1 MLARVVLAAASLLA
15 AWPANTYALTIVTR
29 GEATQAAIADAYVRS
44 FTAATDIPVRQ
55 ENWDGGIE
63 ALHAKAADSAKA
75 SETGWDLVEVTAD
88 ELSAGCG
95 DGSFEKLD
103 WSTIG
108 GKDHY
113 QSMAVSECGVGAFLH
128 NTVLAWD
135 RDKFQATPTWGDF
148 WDVAKIPG
156 KRGLAKSVQPALEIA
171 LLADGVAPGDVYK
184 TLGSSDGVDRAFRKL
199 DQLKPYIVWWQTAA
213 DAAKILGSGDVL
225 MTTTPSSVIV
235 TANRVDKRNFGI
247 QFAASLY
254 EPRSWA
260 IMKGAQNLRE
270 AQQFLYF
277 TGESSLQAKLFRVS
291 GDAGMAK
298 GANDWLPPEQQALSP
313 ASQANAS
320 GALRVDNGFWH
331 ENLAKLRT
339 RFEAWLAQ

>member
-1 MLARVVLAAASLLA
+1 MLARVVLATVALLA
-15 AWPANTYALTIVTR
+15 AWPAHTHALTIVTR
-29 GEATQAAIADAYVRS
+29 GEATQAAVQEAYARP
-44 FTAATDIPVRQ
+44 FTSATEIPVRQ
-55 ENWDGGIE
+55 DNWDGGLDV
-63 ALHAKAADSAKA
+63 LHAKATES
-75 SETGWDLVEVTAD
+75 GWDLVQVNAE
-88 ELSAGCG
+88 ELVAGCG

-103 WSTIG
+103 WPAIG

-113 QSMAVSECGVGAFLH
+113 QPMAVSDCGIGATLH

-135 RDKFQATPTWGDF
+135 RDKFQATPSWADF

-156 KRGLAKSVQPALEIA
+156 KRGLAKTVNGALEFA

-184 TLGSSDGVDRAFRKL
+184 TLTSSDGVDRAFRKL

-235 TANRVDKRNFGI
+235 AANRIEKRNFGI
-247 QFAASLY
+247 QFVASLY
-254 EPRSWA
+254 EPRSWV
-260 IMKGAQNLRE
+260 IIKGAQNPRE

-277 TGESSLQAKLFRVS
+277 TGTSSLQARLFRVS
-291 GDAGMAK
+291 GEAGLAR
-298 GANDWLPPEQQALSP
+298 GVNDLLTPEQQAVFPSSQTNLS
-313 ASQANAS
+313 A
-320 GALRVDNGFWH
+320 ALRVDTGFWH
-331 ENLAKLRT
+331 DNAAKLRT

>member
-1 MLARVVLAAASLLA
+1 MLARVLLARVGLAAVALLA
-15 AWPANTYALTIVTR
+15 AWPASTYALTIVTR
-29 GEATQAAIADAYVRS
+29 GEASQSAVAEAYIKP
-44 FTAATDIPVRQ
+44 FTAATDIPVHQ
-55 ENWDGGIE
+55 DSWDGGMDT
-63 ALHAKAADSAKA
+63 LHAKAAES
-75 SETGWDLVEVTAD
+75 GWDVVLVNAD
-88 ELSAGCG
+88 ELTAGCG
-95 DGSFEKLD
+95 DGVFEKLE

-113 QSMAVSECGVGAFLH
+113 LSMGVSDCGVGALLH

-135 RDKFQATPTWGDF
+135 RDKFQATPTWADF

-156 KRGLAKSVQPALEIA
+156 KRGLGKNVQGALEIA

-199 DQLKPYIVWWQTAA
+199 DQLKPYIVWWQSPAE
-213 DAAKILGSGDVL
+213 AAKILGSGDVL

-235 TANRVDKRNFGI
+235 MANRVEKRNFGI

-254 EPRSWA
+254 DPRSWA
-260 IMKGAQNLRE
+260 VMKGAQNLHE

-277 TGESSLQAKLFRVS
+277 TGTPALQARLFRVS
-291 GDAGMAK
+291 GEAGLAK
-298 GANDWLPPEQQALSP
+298 GVTDWLTPDQQAASPTTQTNLS
-313 ASQANAS
+313 A
-320 GALRVDNGFWH
+320 ALRVDSAFWH

-339 RFEAWLAQ
+339 RFDTWLAAQ